1 MEAEILINSVNSLS
15 AAIKDLEH
23 KIAEPQITLP
33 LSNYNFLSKQVEA
46 ARQNAK
52 EKEVLFMYI
61 NLLLTDGMET
71 ADEFLKNLNLKLVRE
86 DENKLTL
93 KNIKI

>member
-1 MEAEILINSVNSLS
+1 METEILINSVNSLS

>member
-1 MEAEILINSVNSLS
+1 METEILINSVNSLS
-15 AAIKDLEH
+15 SAIKDLEH

>member
-1 MEAEILINSVNSLS
+1 MDNEILINSVNSLNS
-15 AAIKDLEH
+15 VIKDLEH

-33 LSNYNFLSKQVEA
+33 LSNYNFLTKQVEA
-46 ARQNAK
+46 AKQNFK
-52 EKEVLFMYI
+52 EKEILFMYI

-86 DENKLTL
+86 DKNKLTL

>member
-1 MEAEILINSVNSLS
+1 MDEILINAVNNLNST
-15 AAIKDLEH
+15 IKDLEH
-23 KIAEPQITLP
+23 KIAEPVIQLP

-52 EKEVLFMYI
+52 EKDILFMYI
-61 NLLLTDGMET
+61 NLLLVDGMEV

-93 KNIKI
+93 KNIKT